1 MSSMQ
6 LPTNRISHPGP
17 IPSAMTSQ
25 TSPTGTSDAD
35 AAYLQNYMPVFPG
48 QVEPSNQA
56 VVSSVSHDPL
66 AQCLSGQNIVSATA
80 MVPSPLNSSS
90 ALGEA
95 QAPSVITHTAVSTAP
110 PSDAATTFCH
120 GTDYCSISTQPTP
133 PPPQL
138 QPLAPLASTSVR
150 QPQTFAL
157 PHAFRSSSAKKTRP
171 VQRIAAATTLPSSHL
186 ILTGL

>member
-1 MSSMQ
+1 MSPLQ
-6 LPTNRISHPGP
+6 LPTDHISPPGP

-25 TSPTGTSDAD
+25 TSSTGTSDAD

-48 QVEPSNQA
+48 QVDPSNQA

-66 AQCLSGQNIVSATA
+66 AQCLSGQNIASATS

-95 QAPSVITHTAVSTAP
+95 RAPSVITHTAVSTATA
-110 PSDAATTFCH
+110 SEAATTFCH
-120 GTDYCSISTQPTP
+120 GTEYCSISTQPTP

-138 QPLAPLASTSVR
+138 QPLSSLASTSVQ

-157 PHAFRSSSAKKTRP
+157 PQAFRSSSGNKTRP
-171 VQRIAAATTLPSSHL
+171 VQRIAVATTLPSSHL